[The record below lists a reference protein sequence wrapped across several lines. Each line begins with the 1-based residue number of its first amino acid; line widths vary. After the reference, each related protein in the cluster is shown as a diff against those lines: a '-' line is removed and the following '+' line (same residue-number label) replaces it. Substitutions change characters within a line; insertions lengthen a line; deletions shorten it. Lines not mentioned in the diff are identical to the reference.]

1 LDACI
6 ILLETI
12 ASITSIIGA
21 ILNGAG
27 TGLGNTKLMFIGQLT
42 WVVSNA
48 CWIKIF
54 IAQKNKAAL
63 ATFATFFLAALSSVV
78 LIIVRGN

>member
-1 LDACI
+1 
-6 ILLETI
+6 LLETI
-12 ASITSIIGA
+12 ASATSIIGA

-27 TGLGNTKLMFIGQLT
+27 TGFGNTKLMFIGQLT
-42 WVVSNA
+42 WVISNA

-54 IAQKNKAAL
+54 MEKKDMAAL

>member
-1 LDACI
+1 M

-27 TGLGNTKLMFIGQLT
+27 TGLGNTKLTFIGQVT
-42 WVVSNA
+42 WVISNA

-54 IAQKNKAAL
+54 IDKKDTAAL
-63 ATFATFFLAALSSVV
+63 ATFATFFLAALSSVI